1 MPAYIHHIS
10 TQVPGHTY
18 RQSDIR
24 DRIKSWTRDVRT
36 RRLIHNV
43 YNRSGIETR
52 ASVLGDFEPE
62 GGSGP
67 ALYQTADYADGTEV
81 LPTSTAARN
90 ACYTREARTL
100 AVQVARQALS
110 GAEGFGVTDVTH
122 IIFASCTGFAN
133 PGPDYHIIRELGL
146 NPGVERY
153 TLGFMGCYAAFPALR
168 MAGQFC
174 EANPQAVVLVICLE
188 LCSLHMQ
195 INDQPDCILA
205 NSLFADGAAAALVSS
220 RKPPQDLPAYRLQ
233 AFASA
238 LVTDGEADMAWDIGN
253 EGFNIVLSSYVPEI
267 LGTRVRALME
277 EILQR
282 TGLKIEEIDEWAV
295 HPGGRAILDKVEEA
309 LHLPATA
316 LQASR
321 RILRD
326 FGNMS
331 SATVLFVLK
340 ELLDSA
346 DTPEAIT
353 CAMAFGP
360 GLTVETAVLER
371 CGCTIRADRVATVA
385 LGEGEVVEA
394 AATPVAVIAVA

>member
-24 DRIKSWTRDVRT
+24 DRIKAWTRDGRT

-52 ASVLGDFEPE
+52 ASVLGDFQPD
-62 GGSGP
+62 GGSDP
-67 ALYQTADYADGTEV
+67 ALYQTADSGDGPEV
-81 LPTSTAARN
+81 LSTGTAARN
-90 ACYTREARTL
+90 ACYSREARTL

-110 GAEGFGVTDVTH
+110 EAEGFSVADVTH
-122 IIFASCTGFAN
+122 IIFASCTGFTN

-146 NPGVERY
+146 NAGVERY

-174 EANPQAVVLVICLE
+174 EANPQAVVLVVCLE

-205 NSLFADGAAAALVSS
+205 NSLFADGAAAAVVSS
-220 RKPPQDLPAYRLQ
+220 RKPPPDLPAYRLQ
-233 AFASA
+233 AFSSA
-238 LVTDGEADMAWDIGN
+238 LVTDGESDMAWDIGN

-267 LGTRVRALME
+267 LGTRIRDLLQEV
-277 EILQR
+277 LQR
-282 TGLKIEEIDEWAV
+282 ASLTLEEIDEWAV

-321 RILRD
+321 QILRD

-346 DTPEAIT
+346 TTPDAMT

-371 CGCTIRADRVATVA
+371 CGCALPVNRVATPA
-385 LGEGEVVEA
+385 TVEA
-394 AATPVAVIAVA
+394 AEAMPSPVAVIAVA